1 MGLDFAGMAANL
13 GRNLREGRAWIVHTV
28 LVRP

>member
-13 GRNLREGRAWIVHTV
+13 ALNLREGRARIVQTV
-28 LVRP
+28 VVRP